1 MNTEADEVLSVK
13 EVADSFSEDLPDW
26 QRKINLDWLTWLTSQ
41 MSEGGIWGSP
51 NLGTVYQKRGD
62 GWVKMEDLSDE

>member
-1 MNTEADEVLSVK
+1 MDDMMSIK
-13 EVADSFSEDLPDW
+13 EVAESFSEHLPAC
-26 QRKINLDWLTWLTSQ
+26 QQEANLAWLTNLHGL

-62 GWVKMEDLSDE
+62 GWVLLEDFSNE

>member
-1 MNTEADEVLSVK
+1 MNTKADEVLSIQ

-26 QRKINLDWLTWLTSQ
+26 QRKINLDWLTSLHRL

-51 NLGTVYQKRGD
+51 NLGTVYRKSGD
-62 GWVKMEDLSDE
+62 GWVLMEDLSG

>member
-1 MNTEADEVLSVK
+1 MNTKADEVLSIQ

-26 QRKINLDWLTWLTSQ
+26 QCKINLDWLTSLHHL

-51 NLGTVYQKRGD
+51 NLGTVYRKSGD
-62 GWVKMEDLSDE
+62 GWVLMEDLSA

>member
-1 MNTEADEVLSVK
+1 MDTVSDEVLSIK

-26 QRKINLDWLTWLTSQ
+26 QKATNLDWLTKLHGL

-51 NLGTVYQKRGD
+51 NLGTVYRKSGD
-62 GWVKMEDLSDE
+62 GWVLMEELSG

>member
-1 MNTEADEVLSVK
+1 MNTVADEVLSIK

-26 QRKINLDWLTWLTSQ
+26 QRKINLDWLTSLHHL

-51 NLGTVYQKRGD
+51 NLGTVYRKCGD
-62 GWVKMEDLSDE
+62 GWVLMENFRED